1 MVEAVSSNNISEDFE
16 FSITARGE
24 YVTYIVRM
32 LRVILSY
39 RAFQVDVGNEN
50 FDTHRI
56 IDNNA
61 FQKHNIVESVLYE
74 MMYGN

>member
-24 YVTYIVRM
+24 YMTYIVRM
-32 LRVILSY
+32 LRIILSY
-39 RAFQVDVGNEN
+39 RAFWVDVKNEN

-56 IDNNA
+56 INNNA
-61 FQKHNIVESVLYE
+61 F
-74 MMYGN
+74 

>member
-1 MVEAVSSNNISEDFE
+1 MVVVVSSNNISEDFE
-16 FSITARGE
+16 FSITTRGE

-39 RAFQVDVGNEN
+39 RAFWVDVGNEN

-61 FQKHNIVESVLYE
+61 F
-74 MMYGN
+74 